1 VSREGG
7 AFASFLD
14 ATLHIRP
21 GEGRRTALLFTHLLF
36 ASAVFILGRTV
47 RDTLFLSR
55 YSLSA
60 LPWMFV
66 LYGVASAITVVLYSR
81 VADKVARHRLIVIS
95 TGVGIATYLAV
106 WGLVR
111 ARMAW
116 VYPVFYVWSEVVAN
130 LFIVQFWTLAN
141 DLHDARSAKRLFGT
155 IGSARVLG
163 VVLVGLGAGV
173 VVKAIGTP
181 QLLFVI
187 AGMMLT
193 IAVLALL
200 ISREPKPE
208 HQLRAGAEPKRRG
221 PPPKIFA
228 DPYVRALAVFI
239 LLAFTALTVGDYQFK
254 AIARATYRED
264 ALARFFSLF
273 YAGTG
278 IVSFVFQVV
287 VTPRLL
293 ARLGVG
299 WGMSVMPTVFGAAS
313 ALLLAVPRL
322 GLATVMKFADN
333 GFQYTIHET
342 TLQALYVPFPLAV
355 KARTRAFLDAVVK
368 PLSYGLG
375 GVALILLV
383 PLIPGGGV
391 QLLSFLTVALV
402 VFWLGII
409 PTVRRRYL
417 HTLEA
422 TLSARGALAL
432 EHEQVLDAA
441 GRRGLLG
448 TLEREA
454 EPRRILVALEQLAGE
469 RSAPFVEALG
479 RLAAHPNATVRAAA
493 LRELAGQPDA
503 DPAPAGTALSDADP
517 DVRAAAAAAFAAL
530 AHDDAVDH
538 LAPLLEDSQRDVRVA
553 ALAGLLRHGGVEGG
567 IVGGAQLGRML
578 AATSREQRIEA
589 ARALGTLGPDAYRP
603 LRRLIADPDPG
614 VRRAALKA
622 APGVADARLVP
633 VLVDALTDAATR
645 RRAGSALVAIGRPAV
660 APLVA
665 LVADE
670 SLSRAV
676 RLMVPRLLRHIPAP
690 ETYDALRRLAS
701 VRDSHLRLRIF
712 AALSHLRKSLQR
724 DPEPLGG
731 IQSLVEAELLDTYRN
746 LGGWERARPVFD
758 TPLLGEVFH
767 FRAERAM
774 RRILRILELRYD
786 PEPLRLVRDHLI
798 EPKRRANA
806 IEVLD
811 TLLDPSLR
819 PLVIP
824 FLDDVSVEERL
835 RKAGPLAPQPPE
847 PVEFLRQHC
856 RHPNPYV
863 VLVALDAL
871 ARCRPAEASQEAEP
885 ALAHHEPL
893 VREAGIYALAAAD
906 GPRALELLR
915 PLLGDPDHTVARHAA
930 TALAKLG
937 GAPAPEVSMYST
949 VEKILFL
956 KSAPVFAQLSGEDLA
971 PLARMAEV
979 QSFACGERIFTEG
992 EMGDALYVVVRGSVA
1007 ITRSQTRLASLGA
1020 GEAFG
1025 EMAVLD
1031 EVPRSATA
1039 EAVEET
1045 ELLRIGSEEF
1055 YEMLHEQVEIAEGVI
1070 RMLTHRLREADS
1082 QIKEM
1087 RRTVAAG
1094 MPLPALDIAD
1104 PPAAAAS
1111 S

>member
-1 VSREGG
+1 MSRNGG
-7 AFASFLD
+7 PLAAFLD
-14 ATLHIRP
+14 ATLRIRP
-21 GEGRRTALLFTHLLF
+21 GEGRRTALLFTHLLC

-55 YSLSA
+55 YPIRA

-66 LYGVASAITVVLYSR
+66 LYGIASAITVVLYSR
-81 VADKVARHRLIVIS
+81 VADKVARHRIIVAS
-95 TGVGIATYLAV
+95 AGVGIATYLTV

-111 ARMAW
+111 AEMAW

-173 VVKAIGTP
+173 VVKAIGTT

-187 AGMMLT
+187 TGLMLA
-193 IAVLALL
+193 IAILALL

-208 HQLRAGAEPKRRG
+208 HQLRAGAEPRRRG
-221 PPPKIFA
+221 RPPKIFA
-228 DPYVRALAVFI
+228 DPYVRALAIFI
-239 LLAFTALTVGDYQFK
+239 LLAFTALTIGDYQFK

-278 IVSFVFQVV
+278 TVSFLFQVF

-299 WGMSVMPTVFGAAS
+299 WGMSVMPGVFGAAS
-313 ALLLAVPRL
+313 AALLGLPHLAV
-322 GLATVMKFADN
+322 ATVMKFADN

-368 PLSYGLG
+368 PLSYGFG

-383 PLIPGGGV
+383 PLIPAGSV
-391 QLLSFLTVALV
+391 QLLSFLTVAV
-402 VFWLGII
+402 VVVWIGII

-417 HTLEA
+417 HTLES

-432 EHEQVLDAA
+432 DHEQVLDAA
-441 GRRGLLG
+441 GRQALLG
-448 TLEREA
+448 TLEDG

-469 RSAPFVEALG
+469 RSKPFVAAVE
-479 RLAAHPNATVRAAA
+479 RLAAHPDPTVRTAALREMAGQPEADAGPALAALADADPEVRAAA
-493 LRELAGQPDA
+493 SVTYATLAKDEG
-503 DPAPAGTALSDADP
+503 
-517 DVRAAAAAAFAAL
+517 V
-530 AHDDAVDH
+530 DDLV
-538 LAPLLEDSQRDVRVA
+538 PLLEDPARDVRVA
-553 ALAGLLRHGGVEGG
+553 ALAGLLRFGGIEGG

-578 AATSREQRIEA
+578 ASDGREERIEA
-589 ARALGTLGPDAYRP
+589 ARTLHSLGPDAYRP
-603 LRRLIADPDPG
+603 LRRLLADRDAG

-622 APGVADARLVP
+622 APGVADRRLVP
-633 VLVDALTDAATR
+633 LLVDALMDPTTR
-645 RRAGSALVAIGRPAV
+645 RRAGSALVAVGVPAV
-660 APLVA
+660 APLIAV
-665 LVADE
+665 LADE
-670 SLSRAV
+670 TAPRAV
-676 RLMVPRLLRHIPAP
+676 RLMIPRLLRHIPAP
-690 ETYDALRRLAS
+690 ETYAALRRLAS
-701 VRDSHLRLRIF
+701 VRDSHMRLRIF
-712 AALSHLRKSLQR
+712 AALSHLRKSLQG
-724 DPEPLGG
+724 DPEPLPS
-731 IQSLVEAELLDTYRN
+731 IQALIEAELLDTYKN
-746 LGGWERARPVFD
+746 LSGWERARPVFE
-758 TPLLGEVFH
+758 TPLLQEVFQ
-767 FRAERAM
+767 FRTERAM
-774 RRILRILELRYD
+774 RRILRILELRFD
-786 PEPLRLVRDHLI
+786 PEPLGLVREHLL
-798 EPKRRANA
+798 EPSRRANS

-811 TLLDPSLR
+811 TLLDPPLR
-819 PLVIP
+819 PLVMP
-824 FLDDVSVEERL
+824 FLDDVSNAERI
-835 RKAGPLAPQPPE
+835 RKAGSFVPPPPE
-847 PVEFLRQHC
+847 PAEFLRLHC
-856 RHPNPYV
+856 RHTNPYV
-863 VLVALDAL
+863 VHLALDAL
-871 ARCRPAEASQEAEP
+871 AKHGAPEAGQEAGP
-885 ALAHHEPL
+885 ALEHPEPL
-893 VREAGIYALAAAD
+893 VREAGIYALAAAE
-906 GPRALELLR
+906 GRAAVPRLT
-915 PLLGDPDHTVARHAA
+915 PLLHDPDRVVAQHAA
-930 TALAKLG
+930 AVLARLD
-937 GAPAPEVSMYST
+937 GAPQPEVPMYST

-956 KSAPVFAQLSGEDLA
+956 KSAPVFARLSGEDVA

-979 QSFACGERIFTEG
+979 VTFATGERIFTEG
-992 EMGDALYVVVRGSVA
+992 EMGDALYVVVRGKVR
-1007 ITRSQTRLASLGA
+1007 ILRGRTTLATLGA

-1039 EAVEET
+1039 DAEEEV

-1087 RRTVAAG
+1087 RRSVMAG
-1094 MPLPALDIAD
+1094 AALDGSGKTA
-1104 PPAAAAS
+1104 
-1111 S
+1111 